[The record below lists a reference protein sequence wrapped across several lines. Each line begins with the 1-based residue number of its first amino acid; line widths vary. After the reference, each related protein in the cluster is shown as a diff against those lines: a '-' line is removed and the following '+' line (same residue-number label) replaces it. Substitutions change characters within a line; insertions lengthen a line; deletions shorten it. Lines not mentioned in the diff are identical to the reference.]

1 MTVPPESRRTRRRH
15 GGEDDLTGPIRL
27 RQERAVRRR
36 RRRLLVALGIGLVL
50 VAGAWGLWF
59 SPLFATRTVDV
70 RGTSLLTPEQVTGA
84 AQVPPGLPLPQ
95 QDRAAIEARVRTL
108 APVREVEVVRSWPHT
123 LGIRISERTPVVAF
137 TVNGGFLLVDSEGV
151 AYAQVPEQPADLLR
165 AEGDS
170 VDTDLTSAVGRTV
183 GALPDDIRSQVLGV
197 RADSPAAITLELKSG
212 TRVVWGD
219 PENAE
224 LKGQVLAVLRDQV
237 PDATSYD
244 VSVPA
249 FPTTQ

>member
-1 MTVPPESRRTRRRH
+1 MAARPDSRRASRRP
-15 GGEDDLTGPIRL
+15 GGDDDLTGPIRL
-27 RQERAVRRR
+27 RQQRSVRRR
-36 RRRLLVALGIGLVL
+36 RRRLLVALGIGLLL
-50 VAGAWGLWF
+50 VAAVWGLWF

-70 RGTSLLTPEQVTGA
+70 RGTSLLTPEQVTDA
-84 AQVPPGLPLPQ
+84 AQVPPDLPLPQ
-95 QDRAAIEARVRTL
+95 QDRAAIGARIRTL

-137 TVNGGFLLVDSEGV
+137 TANGGFLLVDSEGV

-165 AEGDS
+165 AEGDGIDAD
-170 VDTDLTSAVGRTV
+170 VTSAVGRTI
-183 GALPDDIRSQVLGV
+183 GALPDDIRAQVLGV
-197 RADSPAAITLELKSG
+197 RADSPAAITLELDSG

-237 PDATSYD
+237 PDARDYD
-244 VSVPA
+244 VSIPA
-249 FPTTQ
+249 FPTTR